1 MSTSSLG
8 TNPQVWLA
16 RLDKAI
22 AHLDPASDSSEL
34 SRRVV
39 EAAHTQFGLPGA
51 RLWRVHE
58 GGPAVWHES
67 GTPAAPDEAFIRKT
81 LSGTDSVRSSGPAEG
96 CWACA
101 LAGDDGASPAAVL
114 EIATGGPLD
123 DSVASL
129 LHVFGRYAAV
139 ALASSARRGAMAELQ
154 SIVEATKT
162 LNSTIDLAELM
173 NIILRLASRQTGA
186 ERGTV
191 FLVDQQREEI
201 WSLVGLGLDQ
211 QEIRMPISQGLAGWA
226 ASHGETVNIANA
238 YEDAR
243 FVQTFDQRTGFRTKS
258 LICHPIRNNN
268 DEVVGVLQLLNKK
281 SGAFNAGDQAFLEA
295 ISLHVAL
302 ALENARMHRAMLQ
315 QERLERDLA
324 LARSIQ
330 ASLLPESP
338 PQLSEFEISVFHRP
352 TQMVGGDYYDFLML
366 DQDTML
372 TVVAD
377 VEGKGVASALMMSN
391 LQAMLHT
398 LVGHLHSLE
407 RLVEAINNLMAS
419 EGRQRK
425 FMSMFVAMLDRRH
438 RGLHYINAGHVPP
451 AVIRADG
458 RVESLR
464 EGGMVIGVIPGQSYE
479 RGFLRMEV
487 GDVFIACTD
496 GITESMNRAGDEF
509 GLERLEQ
516 CVASHRHKKPP
527 EIVKCLLSEVDE
539 FSRGGAHEDDTV
551 VLIMKAV

>member
-1 MSTSSLG
+1 MSAPSSGSSPQAWLERLG
-8 TNPQVWLA
+8 
-16 RLDKAI
+16 KAL
-22 AHLDPASDSSEL
+22 AHLDPECDTAEL

-39 EAAHTQFGLPGA
+39 EAAHEQFGMPGA
-51 RLWRVHE
+51 RLWRVHD
-58 GGPAVWHES
+58 GAPSVWQEMGS
-67 GTPAAPDEAFIRKT
+67 LNDADAGFIRGALAGAST
-81 LSGTDSVRSSGPAEG
+81 GQADGSR
-96 CWACA
+96 WACA
-101 LAGDDGASPAAVL
+101 LPGDGVATSAL
-114 EIATGGPLD
+114 EISAGGPLD
-123 DSVASL
+123 EAAQNIL
-129 LHVFGRYAAV
+129 QLFGRYAGV
-139 ALASSARRGAMAELQ
+139 ALASSERRGAMAELQ
-154 SIVEATKT
+154 SIIEATKS

-186 ERGTV
+186 ERATV
-191 FLVDQQREEI
+191 FLVDREREEI
-201 WSLVGLGLDQ
+201 WSLVGLGLEQ
-211 QEIRMPISQGLAGWA
+211 QEIRMPINQGLAGWVA
-226 ASHGETVNIANA
+226 THGESVNI
-238 YEDAR
+238 EDAYQDER
-243 FVQTFDQRTGFRTKS
+243 FVRASDQRTGYRTRS
-258 LICHPIRNNN
+258 LLCHPIRNNN
-268 DEVVGVLQLLNKK
+268 DQIIGVLQLLNKK
-281 SGAFNAGDQAFLEA
+281 SGAFNAGDQGFLEA

-302 ALENARMHRAMLQ
+302 ALENARMHRAMIQ

-330 ASLLPESP
+330 ASLLPETP

-366 DQDTML
+366 DQDTLL

-451 AVIRADG
+451 AVIRANG
-458 RVESLR
+458 QTESLR
-464 EGGMVIGVIPGQSYE
+464 EGGMVIGVLPGQTYE
-479 RGFLRMEV
+479 RGFLRLEQ

-496 GITESMNRAGDEF
+496 GITEAMDRAGNEY
-509 GLERLEQ
+509 GLERLEESV
-516 CVASHRHKKPP
+516 CRHRHKRAQD
-527 EIVKCLLSEVDE
+527 IVSGLLQEVDD
-539 FSRGGAHEDDTV
+539 FSRGGAHEDDRV
-551 VLIMKAV
+551 VLILKVV

>member
-1 MSTSSLG
+1 MSAPSTSGS
-8 TNPQVWLA
+8 TQVWLE
-16 RLDKAI
+16 RLGKALG
-22 AHLDPASDSSEL
+22 HLDPATDSTDL

-39 EAAHTQFGLPGA
+39 EAAHTQLGLPGA
-51 RLWRVHE
+51 RLWRVHD
-58 GGPAVWHES
+58 GAASVWQES
-67 GTPAAPDEAFIRKT
+67 GAPAAADESFIRGALAKT
-81 LSGTDSVRSSGPAEG
+81 GSSAKDGG
-96 CWACA
+96 RWARA
-101 LAGDDGASPAAVL
+101 LAGDGATASVL
-114 EIATGGPLD
+114 EIAADSPLD
-123 DSVASL
+123 DAAENIL
-129 LHVFGRYAAV
+129 QVFSRYAAV
-139 ALASSARRGAMAELQ
+139 ALASNERRGAMADLE
-154 SIVEATKT
+154 SIIEATKS

-173 NIILRLASRQTGA
+173 NIILRLASRQTAA

-191 FLVDQQREEI
+191 FLVDKEREEI

-211 QEIRMPISQGLAGWA
+211 QEIRMPINQGLAGWVA
-226 ASHGETVNIANA
+226 THGETVNIADA
-238 YEDAR
+238 YEDSR
-243 FVQTFDQRTGFRTKS
+243 FVATFDQRTGFRTRS
-258 LICHPIRNNN
+258 LLCHPIRNNS
-268 DEVVGVLQLLNKK
+268 DQIVGVLQLLNKK
-281 SGAFNAGDQAFLEA
+281 GGPFTDGDQGFLQA

-302 ALENARMHRAMLQ
+302 ALENARMHRAMIV

-330 ASLLPESP
+330 ASLLPETP
-338 PQLSEFEISVFHRP
+338 PQLSEFEISVYHRP

-366 DQDTML
+366 DQDTLL

-451 AVIRADG
+451 AVVRANG
-458 RVESLR
+458 TVESLR
-464 EGGMVIGVIPGQSYE
+464 EGGMVIGVMPGQTYD
-479 RGFLRMEV
+479 RGFVRLEE

-496 GITESMNRAGDEF
+496 GITEAMDRVGEEY

-516 CVASHRHKKPP
+516 AVTKYRHQKAA
-527 EIVKCLLSEVDE
+527 EIIKSVLVEVDD
-539 FSRGGAHEDDTV
+539 FSRGGTHEDDRVMLILKV
-551 VLIMKAV
+551 V

>member
-1 MSTSSLG
+1 MSGPSAGTSQAWLERLAKALG
-8 TNPQVWLA
+8 Q
-16 RLDKAI
+16 
-22 AHLDPASDSSEL
+22 LDPESETGEL

-39 EAAHTQFGLPGA
+39 EAARTQFGLPGA
-51 RLWRVHE
+51 RLWRVHD
-58 GGPAVWHES
+58 GTLAVWQES
-67 GTPAAPDEAFIRKT
+67 GSPPATDEAFIRRT
-81 LSGTDSVRSSGPAEG
+81 MSGAGTGQADGGR
-96 CWACA
+96 WACA
-101 LAGDDGASPAAVL
+101 LAGEAAPASVL
-114 EIATGGPLD
+114 EISSSGQLD
-123 DSVASL
+123 EAAQ
-129 LHVFGRYAAV
+129 HVLQLYSRYAAV
-139 ALASSARRGAMAELQ
+139 ALASSERRGAMAELQ
-154 SIVEATKT
+154 SIIEATKT

-191 FLVDQQREEI
+191 FLVDREREEI

-211 QEIRMPISQGLAGWA
+211 QEIRMPINQGLAGWVA
-226 ASHGETVNIANA
+226 THGETVNITDA
-238 YEDAR
+238 YQDQR
-243 FVQTFDQRTGFRTKS
+243 FGGAAFDQKTGFRTKS
-258 LICHPIRNNN
+258 LLCHPIRNNN
-268 DEVVGVLQLLNKK
+268 DEIVGVLQLLNKK
-281 SGAFNAGDQAFLEA
+281 AGAFNASDQGFLEA

-302 ALENARMHRAMLQ
+302 ALENARMHRAMLA

-330 ASLLPESP
+330 SSLLPDTP
-338 PQLSEFEISVFHRP
+338 PQLAEFEISVSHRP

-458 RVESLR
+458 KVESLR
-464 EGGMVIGVIPGQSYE
+464 EGGMVIGVIPGQSYD
-479 RGFLRMEV
+479 RGFLRLEK

-496 GITESMNRAGDEF
+496 GITEAMDRAGEEY

-516 CVASHRHKKPP
+516 AVAKHRQRNAQ
-527 EIVKCLLSEVDE
+527 EIMKNVLSEVDE
-539 FSRGGAHEDDTV
+539 FSRGGTHEDDRVILILKV
-551 VLIMKAV
+551 V

>member
-1 MSTSSLG
+1 MSAAITG
-8 TNPQVWLA
+8 ANPQAWME
-16 RLDKAI
+16 RLGQALG
-22 AHLDPASDSSEL
+22 HLDPATDSAEL

-51 RLWRVHE
+51 RLWRVQDGAPAIWQECGSLGEADVALISKALAGTAGKAE
-58 GGPAVWHES
+58 GGRWTGVLS
-67 GTPAAPDEAFIRKT
+67 GDGTPA
-81 LSGTDSVRSSGPAEG
+81 S
-96 CWACA
+96 
-101 LAGDDGASPAAVL
+101 VL
-114 EIATGGPLD
+114 EVATGGPLD
-123 DSVASL
+123 EPVASVL
-129 LHVFGRYAAV
+129 QLFSRYAAV
-139 ALASSARRGAMAELQ
+139 ALASSERRGAMAEMQ

-191 FLVDQQREEI
+191 FLVDKEREEI

-226 ASHGETVNIANA
+226 ATHGETVNIADA
-238 YEDAR
+238 YEDSR
-243 FVQTFDQRTGFRTKS
+243 FLATFDQRTGFRTKS
-258 LICHPIRNNN
+258 LLCHPIRNNN
-268 DEVVGVLQLLNKK
+268 EQIVGVLQLLNKK
-281 SGAFNAGDQAFLEA
+281 AGAFNAGDQAFLEA

-302 ALENARMHRAMLQ
+302 ALENARMHRAMLV

-330 ASLLPESP
+330 ASLLPETP
-338 PQLSEFEISVFHRP
+338 PQLSEFEVSVYHRP

-451 AVIRADG
+451 AVIRANG
-458 RVESLR
+458 KVESLR

-479 RGFLRMEV
+479 RGFLRLEQ

-496 GITESMNRAGDEF
+496 GITEAMDRAGEEY

-516 CVASHRHKKPP
+516 SVAKHRHQKAAD
-527 EIVKCLLSEVDE
+527 IVKSVLSEVDE
-539 FSRGGAHEDDTV
+539 FSRGGTHEDDRV
-551 VLIMKAV
+551 VLILKVV

>member
-1 MSTSSLG
+1 MSAPSAGSG
-8 TNPQVWLA
+8 PQAWLE
-16 RLDKAI
+16 RLSKAL
-22 AHLDPASDSSEL
+22 AHLDAECDPAEL

-39 EAAHTQFGLPGA
+39 EAAQTQFGLPGA
-51 RLWRVHE
+51 RLWRVQD
-58 GGPAVWHES
+58 
-67 GTPAAPDEAFIRKT
+67 GTPSVWQQAGALAEPDAAFIGSA
-81 LSGTDSVRSSGPAEG
+81 LSAAAASHSHGGR
-96 CWACA
+96 WACA
-101 LAGDDGASPAAVL
+101 LPGNGAPTSAL
-114 EIATGGPLD
+114 EIATRTPLD
-123 DSVASL
+123 EAAQDILQLYS
-129 LHVFGRYAAV
+129 RYAGV
-139 ALASSARRGAMAELQ
+139 ALASSERRGAMAELQ
-154 SIVEATKT
+154 SIIEATKS

-191 FLVDQQREEI
+191 FLVDREHEEI
-201 WSLVGLGLDQ
+201 YSLVGLGLEQ
-211 QEIRMPISQGLAGWA
+211 QEIRMPINQGLAGWVA
-226 ASHGETVNIANA
+226 THGETVNIADA
-238 YEDAR
+238 YQDER
-243 FVQTFDQRTGFRTKS
+243 FVRASDQKTGYRTRS
-258 LICHPIRNNN
+258 LLCHPIRNNN
-268 DEVVGVLQLLNKK
+268 DQIIGVLQLLNKK

-302 ALENARMHRAMLQ
+302 ALENARMHRAMLA

-330 ASLLPESP
+330 SSLLPDAP

-407 RLVEAINNLMAS
+407 RLVEAINNLMAA

-451 AVIRADG
+451 AVIRANG
-458 RVESLR
+458 ETESLR
-464 EGGMVIGVIPGQSYE
+464 EGGMVIGVLPGQSYE
-479 RGFLRMEV
+479 RGFLRLEK

-496 GITESMNRAGDEF
+496 GITEAMDRQGNEY
-509 GLERLEQ
+509 GLERL
-516 CVASHRHKKPP
+516 VAAVSNHRQRKAQ
-527 EIVKCLLSEVDE
+527 EIVNRLLNEVDE
-539 FSRGGAHEDDTV
+539 FSRGGAHEDDRV
-551 VLIMKAV
+551 VLILKVL

>member
-1 MSTSSLG
+1 MSAPSASSG
-8 TNPQVWLA
+8 PQVWLE
-16 RLDKAI
+16 RLSKAL
-22 AHLDPASDSSEL
+22 AHLDAECDAAEL
-34 SRRVV
+34 SRQVV
-39 EAAHTQFGLPGA
+39 EAAQTQFGLPGV
-51 RLWRVHE
+51 RLWRVHD
-58 GGPAVWHES
+58 GAPSVWQQTGALGE
-67 GTPAAPDEAFIRKT
+67 ADAAFIRSA
-81 LSGTDSVRSSGPAEG
+81 LSGPAASQPDG
-96 CWACA
+96 RRWACA
-101 LAGDDGASPAAVL
+101 LPGDGAPVSAL
-114 EIATGGPLD
+114 EIASVAPLD
-123 DSVASL
+123 E
-129 LHVFGRYAAV
+129 AAQNILQLYTRFAGV
-139 ALASSARRGAMAELQ
+139 ALASSERRGAMAELQ
-154 SIVEATKT
+154 SIIEATKS

-186 ERGTV
+186 ERATV
-191 FLVDQQREEI
+191 FLVDREREEI
-201 WSLVGLGLDQ
+201 WSLVGLGLEQ
-211 QEIRMPISQGLAGWA
+211 QEIRMPINQGLAGWVA
-226 ASHGETVNIANA
+226 THGETVNIADA
-238 YEDAR
+238 YQDER
-243 FVQTFDQRTGFRTKS
+243 FVRASDQKTGFRTRS
-258 LICHPIRNNN
+258 LLCHPIRNNN
-268 DEVVGVLQLLNKK
+268 EQIIGVLQLLNKK

-302 ALENARMHRAMLQ
+302 ALENARMHRAMLA

-330 ASLLPESP
+330 SSLLPDAP

-366 DQDTML
+366 DQDTLL

-425 FMSMFVAMLDRRH
+425 FMSMFVAMVDRRH

-451 AVIRADG
+451 AVIRANG
-458 RVESLR
+458 ETHSLT

-479 RGFLRMEV
+479 RGFHRLEK

-496 GITESMNRAGDEF
+496 GITEAMDREGNEY
-509 GLERLEQ
+509 GLERLI
-516 CVASHRHKKPP
+516 ASVSNHRQRKPQ
-527 EIVKCLLSEVDE
+527 EIVNRVLNEVDE
-539 FSRGGAHEDDTV
+539 FSRGGAHEDDRV
-551 VLIMKAV
+551 VLILKVV

>member
-1 MSTSSLG
+1 MSAPPAATSRA
-8 TNPQVWLA
+8 WLE
-16 RLDKAI
+16 RLAKALTL
-22 AHLDPASDSSEL
+22 LDPESDSAEL

-39 EAAHTQFGLPGA
+39 EATQTQFGLPGA
-51 RLWRVHE
+51 RLWRVQD
-58 GGPAVWHES
+58 GALAVWQES
-67 GTPAAPDEAFIRKT
+67 GAPPPKDEAFIRGALT
-81 LSGTDSVRSSGPAEG
+81 GTGADRSDGG
-96 CWACA
+96 RWACA
-101 LAGDDGASPAAVL
+101 LPGDTAPASVL
-114 EIATGGPLD
+114 EVSFAGALD
-123 DSVASL
+123 QAAR
-129 LHVFGRYAAV
+129 HVLGLYGRYAAV
-139 ALASSARRGAMAELQ
+139 ALASSERRGAMAELQ
-154 SIVEATKT
+154 SIIEATKT

-186 ERGTV
+186 ERATV
-191 FLVDQQREEI
+191 FLVDREREEI
-201 WSLVGLGLDQ
+201 WSLVGLGLEQ
-211 QEIRMPISQGLAGWA
+211 QEIRMPINQGLAGWVA
-226 ASHGETVNIANA
+226 TNGESVNIANA
-238 YEDAR
+238 YEDSR
-243 FVQTFDQRTGFRTKS
+243 FVAASDQRTGFRTTS
-258 LICHPIRNNN
+258 VLCHPIRNNN
-268 DEVVGVLQLLNKK
+268 DQIVGVLQLLNKK
-281 SGAFNAGDQAFLEA
+281 VGAFNAGDQGFLEA

-302 ALENARMHRAMLQ
+302 ALENARMHRAMLA

-324 LARSIQ
+324 LARGIQ
-330 ASLLPESP
+330 SSLLPDAP

-366 DQDTML
+366 DQDTLL

-451 AVIRADG
+451 AVVRANG
-458 RVESLR
+458 TVESLR

-479 RGFLRMEV
+479 RGFLRLEQ

-496 GITESMNRAGDEF
+496 GITEAMDRAGEEY
-509 GLERLEQ
+509 GLERLENAVVKYRQ
-516 CVASHRHKKPP
+516 RSAQ
-527 EIVKCLLSEVDE
+527 EIVKSLLREVDE
-539 FSRGGAHEDDTV
+539 FSRGGVHEDDRV
-551 VLIMKAV
+551 VLILKVV

>member
-1 MSTSSLG
+1 MTAHSAGTSQSWLERLAKALG
-8 TNPQVWLA
+8 Q
-16 RLDKAI
+16 
-22 AHLDPASDSSEL
+22 LDPESDSAEL

-39 EAAHTQFGLPGA
+39 EAAQTQFGLGGA
-51 RLWRVHE
+51 RLWRVHD
-58 GGPAVWHES
+58 GTLAVWQES
-67 GTPAAPDEAFIRKT
+67 GAPPTADEGFIRRAV
-81 LSGTDSVRSSGPAEG
+81 SEAGNGQSDGGR
-96 CWACA
+96 WACA
-101 LAGDDGASPAAVL
+101 LSGETSPSSVL
-114 EIATGGPLD
+114 EVSSAGPLD
-123 DSVASL
+123 EAAQ
-129 LHVFGRYAAV
+129 HVLGLYGRYAAV
-139 ALASSARRGAMAELQ
+139 ALASSERRGAMAELQ
-154 SIVEATKT
+154 SIIEATKT

-186 ERGTV
+186 ERATV
-191 FLVDQQREEI
+191 FLVDREREEI

-211 QEIRMPISQGLAGWA
+211 QEIRMPIDQGLAGWVA
-226 ASHGETVNIANA
+226 THGESVNITNA
-238 YEDAR
+238 YEDSR
-243 FVQTFDQRTGFRTKS
+243 FVAASDQRTGFRTRS
-258 LICHPIRNNN
+258 VLCHPIRNNN
-268 DEVVGVLQLLNKK
+268 DEIVGVLQLLNKK
-281 SGAFNAGDQAFLEA
+281 AGAFNAGDQGFLEA

-302 ALENARMHRAMLQ
+302 ALENARMHRAMLA

-324 LARSIQ
+324 LARGIQ
-330 ASLLPESP
+330 ASLLPETP
-338 PQLSEFEISVFHRP
+338 PQLSEFEISVYHKP

-366 DQDTML
+366 DQDTLL

-458 RVESLR
+458 QVESLR

-479 RGFLRMEV
+479 RGFLRLEK

-496 GITESMNRAGDEF
+496 GITEAMDRAGEEY
-509 GLERLEQ
+509 GLERLEKA
-516 CVASHRHKKPP
+516 VVKHRKQNAQD
-527 EIVKCLLSEVDE
+527 IVKNLLVEVDE
-539 FSRGGAHEDDTV
+539 FSRGGAHEDDRV
-551 VLIMKAV
+551 VLILKVV

>member
-1 MSTSSLG
+1 MSAPSTSAS
-8 TNPQVWLA
+8 PQVWLE
-16 RLDKAI
+16 RLGKALG
-22 AHLDPASDSSEL
+22 HLDPASDSADL

-51 RLWRVHE
+51 RLWRVQD
-58 GGPAVWHES
+58 GGASVWHEC
-67 GTPAAPDEAFIRKT
+67 GALAAADEAFARKAVT
-81 LSGTDSVRSSGPAEG
+81 GAGTSQSDGGR
-96 CWACA
+96 WACA
-101 LAGDDGASPAAVL
+101 LAGDGAHATVL
-114 EIATGGPLD
+114 EIAAGGPLD
-123 DSVASL
+123 ETVQSIL
-129 LHVFGRYAAV
+129 QVFSRYAAV
-139 ALASSARRGAMAELQ
+139 ALASSDRRGAMAEMQ

-173 NIILRLASRQTGA
+173 NIILRLASRQTAA

-191 FLVDQQREEI
+191 FLVDKEREEI

-211 QEIRMPISQGLAGWA
+211 QEIRMPIKQGLAGWVA
-226 ASHGETVNIANA
+226 THGETVNIADA

-243 FVQTFDQRTGFRTKS
+243 FVASFDQKTGFRTKS
-258 LICHPIRNNN
+258 LLCHPIRNNS
-268 DEVVGVLQLLNKK
+268 EQIVGVLQLLNKK
-281 SGAFNAGDQAFLEA
+281 TGAFNASDQGFLEA

-302 ALENARMHRAMLQ
+302 ALENARMHRAVVQ

-330 ASLLPESP
+330 ASLLPETP
-338 PQLSEFEISVFHRP
+338 PQLSEFDISVFHRP

-458 RVESLR
+458 TIESLR
-464 EGGMVIGVIPGQSYE
+464 EGGMVIGVMPGQSYA
-479 RGFLRMEV
+479 RGFLRLEQ

-496 GITESMNRAGDEF
+496 GITEAMDREGEEY
-509 GLERLEQ
+509 GLERLEKT
-516 CVASHRHKKPP
+516 VAKHRGLKAP
-527 EIVKCLLSEVDE
+527 EIVKNLLAEVDA
-539 FSRGGAHEDDTV
+539 FSRGGTHEDDTV
-551 VLIMKAV
+551 VLIMKVL

>member
-1 MSTSSLG
+1 MSA
-8 TNPQVWLA
+8 V
-16 RLDKAI
+16 
-22 AHLDPASDSSEL
+22 PASSNSQAWLERLSKALGQLDAECETAEL

-39 EAAHTQFGLPGA
+39 EAAQTQLGLPGV
-51 RLWRVHE
+51 RLWRMQD
-58 GGPAVWHES
+58 
-67 GTPAAPDEAFIRKT
+67 GTPCVWQQAGAPGEADAEFIRGAIT
-81 LSGTDSVRSSGPAEG
+81 GAPGGQSGGGR
-96 CWACA
+96 WACA
-101 LAGDDGASPAAVL
+101 LPGDGTPTSAL
-114 EIATGGPLD
+114 EVSAGGPLD
-123 DSVASL
+123 DAAQ
-129 LHVFGRYAAV
+129 HVLQLYSRYAGV
-139 ALASSARRGAMAELQ
+139 ALASSERRGAMAELQ
-154 SIVEATKT
+154 SIIEATKS

-186 ERGTV
+186 ERATV
-191 FLVDQQREEI
+191 FLVDREREEI
-201 WSLVGLGLDQ
+201 WSLVGLGLEQ
-211 QEIRMPISQGLAGWA
+211 QEIRMPINQGLAGWVA
-226 ASHGETVNIANA
+226 THGETVNIADA
-238 YEDAR
+238 YQDER
-243 FVQTFDQRTGFRTKS
+243 FVRASDQRTGFRTRS
-258 LICHPIRNNN
+258 LLCHPIRNNN
-268 DEVVGVLQLLNKK
+268 EQIIGVLQLLNKK
-281 SGAFNAGDQAFLEA
+281 SGAFNQGDQAFLEA

-302 ALENARMHRAMLQ
+302 ALENARMHRAMLA

-330 ASLLPESP
+330 SSLLPDAP
-338 PQLSEFEISVFHRP
+338 PQLAEFEISVYHRP

-366 DQDTML
+366 DQDTLL

-451 AVIRADG
+451 AVIRANGDA
-458 RVESLR
+458 EMLR

-479 RGFLRMEV
+479 RGFLRLEK

-496 GITESMNRAGDEF
+496 GITEAMNRAGDEF
-509 GLERLEQ
+509 GLERLVET
-516 CVASHRHKKPP
+516 VSDHRHKKAQD
-527 EIVKCLLSEVDE
+527 IVAGLLHEVDE
-539 FSRGGAHEDDTV
+539 FSRGGTHEDDRV
-551 VLIMKAV
+551 VLILKVA

>member
-1 MSTSSLG
+1 MSAPPAATS
-8 TNPQVWLA
+8 QAWLE
-16 RLDKAI
+16 RLAKALTL
-22 AHLDPASDSSEL
+22 LDPESDSAEL

-39 EAAHTQFGLPGA
+39 EATQTQFGLPGA
-51 RLWRVHE
+51 RLWRVQD
-58 GGPAVWHES
+58 GALAVWQES
-67 GTPAAPDEAFIRKT
+67 GAPPPKDEAFIRGALT
-81 LSGTDSVRSSGPAEG
+81 GTGADRSDGG
-96 CWACA
+96 RWACA
-101 LAGDDGASPAAVL
+101 LPGDTAPASVL
-114 EIATGGPLD
+114 EVSFAGALD
-123 DSVASL
+123 QAAR
-129 LHVFGRYAAV
+129 HVLGLYGRYAAV
-139 ALASSARRGAMAELQ
+139 ALASSERRGAMAELQ
-154 SIVEATKT
+154 SIIEATKT

-186 ERGTV
+186 ERATV
-191 FLVDQQREEI
+191 FLVDREREEI
-201 WSLVGLGLDQ
+201 WSLVGLGLEQ
-211 QEIRMPISQGLAGWA
+211 QEIRMPINQGLAGWVA
-226 ASHGETVNIANA
+226 TNGESVNIANA
-238 YEDAR
+238 YEDSR
-243 FVQTFDQRTGFRTKS
+243 FVAASDQRTGFRTTS
-258 LICHPIRNNN
+258 VLCHPIRNNN
-268 DEVVGVLQLLNKK
+268 DQIVGVLQLLNKK
-281 SGAFNAGDQAFLEA
+281 VGAFNAGDQGFLEA

-302 ALENARMHRAMLQ
+302 ALENARMHRAMLA

-324 LARSIQ
+324 LARGIQ
-330 ASLLPESP
+330 SSLLPDAP

-366 DQDTML
+366 DQDTLL

-451 AVIRADG
+451 AVVRANG
-458 RVESLR
+458 TVESLR

-479 RGFLRMEV
+479 RGFLRLEQ

-496 GITESMNRAGDEF
+496 GITEAMDRAGEEY
-509 GLERLEQ
+509 GLERLENAVVKYRQ
-516 CVASHRHKKPP
+516 RSAQ
-527 EIVKCLLSEVDE
+527 EIVKSLLREVDE
-539 FSRGGAHEDDTV
+539 FSRGGVHEDDRV
-551 VLIMKAV
+551 VLILKVV